1 VVVSRFHVELDG
13 GGGDIH
19 ITLPYS
25 MLEPIRELLDAGIQ
39 SDRNDRDESW
49 AIMLREQLDTAE
61 VELSS
66 VLAKRRMSLRELTNL
81 KIGDIL
87 PIDMIKEVPLCV
99 EGIPVF
105 TGEFGIANERNAIKI
120 TATHPPGR
128 RPNVPVIQD
137 PNNE

>member
-1 VVVSRFHVELDG
+1 
-13 GGGDIH
+13 
-19 ITLPYS
+19 

-49 AIMLREQLDTAE
+49 AVMVREQLDTAE

-66 VLAKRRMSLRELTNL
+66 VLASRRMSLRELTKL

-87 PIDMIKEVPLCV
+87 PIDMPKQVPLCV

-105 TGEFGIANERNAIKI
+105 TGEFGVANDRNAIKI
-120 TATHPPGR
+120 IATHPPGK
-128 RPNVPVIQD
+128 RPNVPVIQETS
-137 PNNE
+137 NE